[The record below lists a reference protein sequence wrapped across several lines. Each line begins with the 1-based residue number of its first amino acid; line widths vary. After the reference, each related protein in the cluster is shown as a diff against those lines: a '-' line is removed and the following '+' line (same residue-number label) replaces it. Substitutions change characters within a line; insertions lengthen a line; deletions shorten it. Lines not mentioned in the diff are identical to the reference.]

1 MRFAST
7 TNSFLPPPS
16 PPFIKDLANALA
28 LSPYR
33 LASCAIL
40 SKSLNA
46 LLFGLFSF
54 ALRSA
59 SRTVSSYRHQDI
71 PPPLFL
77 PLFSTTPKGYSLE
90 DSTTNKSES
99 SFILCAFLTFFSH
112 FCTRSSISSSFRS
125 TPAISRSKSLH
136 ILSEIFETCSNAH
149 KIVSFAEEARL
160 NTVSS
165 SFSSSFAFFFLSLD
179 FSNVVLVR
187 VLRAA
192 GRQTA
197 NGIVVVKRSS
207 SLVFMCI
214 SP

>member
-54 ALRSA
+54 APRSA

-77 PLFSTTPKGYSLE
+77 PLFSTPKGYSLA
-90 DSTTNKSES
+90 DSTTKSES

-112 FCTRSSISSSFRS
+112 FCTLASISSSFRS
-125 TPAISRSKSLH
+125 KPSISRSNSLH
-136 ILSEIFETCSNAH
+136 ILSDMCETCSNAF
-149 KIVSFAEEARL
+149 KIVLFAEEAL
-160 NTVSS
+160 NIVSS
-165 SFSSSFAFFFLSLD
+165 SFSSSFAFFFSVVD
-179 FSNVVLVR
+179 FGKDVVVLV
-187 VLRAA
+187 L
-192 GRQTA
+192 
-197 NGIVVVKRSS
+197 
-207 SLVFMCI
+207 
-214 SP
+214 